1 VNQVVHRTLW
11 VENCIGLH
19 MPLRHSREGANRYPQ
34 FDAPVFLPSPACGR
48 GAGERVF
55 ARAKRLFI
63 CIACSN
69 YLGVS
74 FNVFV
79 ALPLPQ
85 PLSRKAG
92 EGSQTCG

>member
-1 VNQVVHRTLW
+1 
-11 VENCIGLH
+11 
-19 MPLRHSREGANRYPQ
+19 
-34 FDAPVFLPSPACGR
+34 
-48 GAGERVF
+48 VF

-92 EGSQTCG
+92 EGSKAYGLMGNDQRLRGNDEDGFAELAQLNSLPHKKFRATLLLRLYQFPIWR